1 MTKEALTQ
9 LREVHAIQGRDGCWD
24 IDDYMLGLYNGLELA
39 LSIVEN
45 RACKYKQRPKSQ
57 PEQEPVAW
65 GVFEGN
71 LHDMF
76 FTEAEAVEM
85 TQLKGNHA
93 EVKPLYTAP
102 QRTWVGLTDEEI
114 KAFDTWHDN
123 REEEVGWC
131 NPSEIVAYIEAK
143 LKEKTLDKPDL

>member
-1 MTKEALTQ
+1 MTKEALTH
-9 LREVHAIQGRDGCWD
+9 LREVLAIHGRYVCWD

-45 RACKYKQRPKSQ
+45 RACKYKQRSKAQ

-102 QRTWVGLTDEEI
+102 QRTWVGLTDEER
-114 KAFDTWHDN
+114 KETLQSVNTGFVVDAD
-123 REEEVGWC
+123 V
-131 NPSEIVAYIEAK
+131 VAHAIEAK
-143 LKEKTLDKPDL
+143 LKEKNT

>member
-65 GVFEGN
+65 EQFYPDIGRPQIALN
-71 LHDMF
+71 
-76 FTEAEAVEM
+76 TEVV
-85 TQLKGNHA
+85 GY
-93 EVKPLYTAP
+93 VAP
-102 QRTWVGLTDEEI
+102 QRTWVGLT
-114 KAFDTWHDN
+114 
-123 REEEVGWC
+123 EEERDYFTY
-131 NPSEIVAYIEAK
+131 IDAKDKARFRKYADYIEAK
-143 LKEKTLDKPDL
+143 LKDKNNA

>member
-65 GVFEGN
+65 EQFHEHMAGPNYV
-71 LHDMF
+71 
-76 FTEAEAVEM
+76 
-85 TQLKGNHA
+85 
-93 EVKPLYTAP
+93 AP

-114 KAFDTWHDN
+114 ETLIHRFDGDPHTLLD
-123 REEEVGWC
+123 EV
-131 NPSEIVAYIEAK
+131 NAR
-143 LKEKTLDKPDL
+143 LKEKNNG